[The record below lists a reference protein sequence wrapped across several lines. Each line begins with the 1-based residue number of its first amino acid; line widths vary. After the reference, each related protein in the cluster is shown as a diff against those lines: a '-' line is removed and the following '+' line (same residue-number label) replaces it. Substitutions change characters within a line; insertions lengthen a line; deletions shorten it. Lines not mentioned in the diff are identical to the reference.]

1 MMNEREKYAIAFKRR
16 IRIYMQKEKVEGE
29 KELNALH
36 AQDSDKRKHSKTS
49 NSKSWYREQRK
60 KQGQHTRTEQG

>member
-1 MMNEREKYAIAFKRR
+1 
-16 IRIYMQKEKVEGE
+16 MQKEKVEGE